1 MKADPSSAGWDM
13 QRSLR
18 AQAANNAWANH
29 RLLEACGHLTPAEL
43 AAPRQSFFPS
53 IISTLNHILVVDW
66 FYIGALEG
74 RPDAKAAFAS
84 ELPFAAVADLATAQR
99 SVDRRL
105 YDLVDALAPGDL
117 DAIID
122 MPRDGWL
129 QREPAGRVLQHL
141 FQHQIHHRGQVHAM
155 LAGTSVPPPQLDEF
169 FLEDEAEARAR
180 ELAELGLDDKAVW
193 R

>member
-1 MKADPSSAGWDM
+1 MKPDPSSAAWNM

-18 AQAANNAWANH
+18 AQVANNAWANN
-29 RLLEACGHLTPAEL
+29 RLLDACGRLKPAEL

-66 FYIGALEG
+66 FYVGALEG

-84 ELPFAAVADLATAQR
+84 ELPFAVVAELATVQR

-105 YDLVDALAPGDL
+105 YDLVDALAPGAL
-117 DAIID
+117 DAIVD
-122 MPRDGWL
+122 LPRDGWL

-141 FQHQIHHRGQVHAM
+141 LQHQIHHRGQVHAM
-155 LAGTSVPPPQLDEF
+155 LAGTTVPPPQLDEF

-180 ELAELGLDDKAVW
+180 ELDDIGLGDEAVW